1 MCPVFLPLLEASL
14 KLTFWTR
21 VGQSATVH
29 DFYGHPEN
37 DTLMA
42 AISFLETGDTIRDDQ
57 QSKDGESQ

>member
-1 MCPVFLPLLEASL
+1 M
-14 KLTFWTR
+14 
-21 VGQSATVH
+21 GQSATVH